1 MGEGVAG
8 KKTVLDKASTVA
20 NLIVYNEADRY
31 LVYYTVGF
39 GIYCLALM
47 LYHRRYSTNDA
58 EVVAKDASF

>member
-1 MGEGVAG
+1 MGEGAAG

-20 NLIVYNEADRY
+20 NLIVYSEADRY
-31 LVYYTVGF
+31 LVCCMVRF

-47 LYHRRYSTNDA
+47 LYRRRYSTNDA